1 MTLLEEEKQKKNE
14 IQNVKNEEFYPKVI
28 KKIDLMRVISGQKID
43 GQFEFNQD
51 LLKKMDLNA

>member
-28 KKIDLMRVISGQKID
+28 KKIDLMRVISG
-43 GQFEFNQD
+43 
-51 LLKKMDLNA
+51 